1 MNFGLTLTNLMWREV
16 CCVQQGESCIDM
28 LIGSSYDRGSQS
40 SINEVQ
46 FYIRTIGG
54 KHVNKNATQHDGRY
68 ERTTLVL
75 LSIGFGLVGLDRWI
89 IAPLFPHM
97 MKDLGLSYQ
106 QLGSLIGILSLAW
119 GVCSIAMGHLSD
131 KIGRRKIMIAAMI
144 MFSLLSSFSG
154 FAGGFLSL
162 LLIRSVMGVAEGA
175 FTPTSV
181 AAVGEAS
188 HPSRRGF
195 NQGLQLSM
203 FALLGLGFAPIIATQ
218 LLRVVPS
225 WHWVFAVSAIPGLI
239 VAALIALLLRDQ
251 PRNELVNLAAFGS
264 PGQPRWSELFKSRNV
279 VLAMLATLCAM
290 AGIFVIGAMVPN
302 YLVDYLHLDTEHMGF
317 VVSAIGFGGFL
328 GEFGLAGIS
337 DFVGRR
343 PTTVIAFVGAAIS
356 LYVFARIGANPVT
369 LFIVLFIVS
378 FFALGL
384 LGLLTGPIA
393 TEAAP
398 LGLVASA
405 IGITSGTGEI
415 FGGGIAPAAAGFIAQ
430 HYGIQFTLQFA
441 LIGLVC
447 GAFVSLALIETAPR
461 RRAKGTAAVLAQ

>member
-1 MNFGLTLTNLMWREV
+1 MKPNP
-16 CCVQQGESCIDM
+16 IPHD
-28 LIGSSYDRGSQS
+28 SSY
-40 SINEVQ
+40 
-46 FYIRTIGG
+46 
-54 KHVNKNATQHDGRY
+54 
-68 ERTTLVL
+68 ERKTLVL
-75 LSIGFGLVGLDRWI
+75 LAIGFGLVGLDRWI

-106 QLGSLIGILSLAW
+106 QLGSLIGILSIAW
-119 GVCSIAMGHLSD
+119 GVCSIAMGRLSD
-131 KIGRRKIMIAAMI
+131 KIGRRKIMIVAMI

-154 FAGGFLSL
+154 FASGFLSL
-162 LLIRSVMGVAEGA
+162 MLIRAVMGVAEGA

-203 FALLGLGFAPIIATQ
+203 FALMGLGLAPIIATQ

-239 VAALIALLLRDQ
+239 VAALIALLLREH
-251 PRNELVNLAAFGS
+251 PRNELVESATTTASAAAR
-264 PGQPRWSELFKSRNV
+264 PRWSELFKSRNV

-290 AGIFVIGAMVPN
+290 AGIFVIGAMVPS

-317 VVSAIGFGGFL
+317 VLSAIGFGGFL

-337 DFVGRR
+337 DFAGRR
-343 PTTVIAFVGAAIS
+343 LTAVIAFVGAAIS

-369 LFIVLFIVS
+369 LFIVLFVVS

-415 FGGGIAPAAAGFIAQ
+415 FGGGIAPAVAGFIAQ

-461 RRAKGTAAVLAQ
+461 RRARDAATALTQ